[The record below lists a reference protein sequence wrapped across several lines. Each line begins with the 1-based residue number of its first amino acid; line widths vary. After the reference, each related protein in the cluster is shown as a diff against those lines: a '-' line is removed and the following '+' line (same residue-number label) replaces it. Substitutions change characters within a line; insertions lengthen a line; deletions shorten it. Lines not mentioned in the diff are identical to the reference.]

1 MADTFIAGS
10 KFYLKLTIGGSPAT
24 VVCKTAS
31 SISFSNSSTEVRNQ
45 CTGDYSARLSGG
57 QKSGTIEFSGDLN
70 KTPTSPNISAWDLAE
85 AVGDVVPAVW
95 GEIESGGEIVQ
106 VPVQINMFVCYLFDL
121 CHYTPVQNPGE
132 PAKSNVAENET

>member
-31 SISFSNSSTEVRNQ
+31 TISFSNSSTEVRNQ

-70 KTPTSPNISAWDLAE
+70 KTPTSPSISAWDLAE

-106 VPVQINMFVCYLFDL
+106 VPVQINSVSITADL
-121 CHYTPVQNPGE
+121 ETQVSFSATLDFAGTPVF
-132 PAKSNVAENET
+132 STVV

>member
-45 CTGDYSARLSGG
+45 CTGDYSARLSGV

-106 VPVQINMFVCYLFDL
+106 VPVQINSVSITADL
-121 CHYTPVQNPGE
+121 ETQVSFSATLDFAGTPVF
-132 PAKSNVAENET
+132 STVV

>member
-70 KTPTSPNISAWDLAE
+70 KTPTSPNISAWDLAQ

-106 VPVQINMFVCYLFDL
+106 VPVQINSVSITADL
-121 CHYTPVQNPGE
+121 ETQVSFSATLDFAGTPVF
-132 PAKSNVAENET
+132 STVV

>member
-70 KTPTSPNISAWDLAE
+70 KTPTNPNISAWDLAQ

-106 VPVQINMFVCYLFDL
+106 VPVQINSVSITADL
-121 CHYTPVQNPGE
+121 ETQVSFSATLDFAGTPVF
-132 PAKSNVAENET
+132 STVV

>member
-24 VVCKTAS
+24 VVCKTATT
-31 SISFSNSSTEVRNQ
+31 ISFSNSSTEVRNQ

-106 VPVQINMFVCYLFDL
+106 VPVQINSVSITADL
-121 CHYTPVQNPGE
+121 ETQVSFSATLDFAGTPVF
-132 PAKSNVAENET
+132 STVV

>member
-106 VPVQINMFVCYLFDL
+106 VPVQINSVSITADL
-121 CHYTPVQNPGE
+121 ETQVSFSATLDFAGTPVF
-132 PAKSNVAENET
+132 STVV

>member
-31 SISFSNSSTEVRNQ
+31 TISFSNSSTEVRNQ

-106 VPVQINMFVCYLFDL
+106 VPVQINSVSITADL
-121 CHYTPVQNPGE
+121 ETQVSFSATLDFAGTPVF
-132 PAKSNVAENET
+132 STVV